1 MTLGQAD
8 LDHVGPLKCGF
19 FSIHTVS
26 VFSLPC
32 DFLNNVAFALACLI
46 GRRHDRVHVINDP
59 FPAALA
65 PTTAWLCHLRLLGA
79 EQSAPQ
85 PSGAD
90 PCFSNSVAA
99 PGTIF
104 SASLEG
110 FALPAVSR
118 LLWRMR
124 AFPHPS
130 HWGQHPH
137 PMLGRLNAT
146 ATGAGP
152 LALSCP
158 PGNRA
163 ALLIHRQFFLPRPPS
178 GQACPSSCEGHPGA
192 RGTTQSL
199 AYRMT

>member
-8 LDHVGPLKCGF
+8 LDHVGPLNCGF

-65 PTTAWLCHLRLLGA
+65 PTTAWLCHLHLLGA

-124 AFPHPS
+124 AFSPS
-130 HWGQHPH
+130 LT
-137 PMLGRLNAT
+137 LGTTSPSNART
-146 ATGAGP
+146 SECHCHGGRPSGP
-152 LALSCP
+152 L
-158 PGNRA
+158 
-163 ALLIHRQFFLPRPPS
+163 LPTREQSRPPDTQAVFSPTTPIRS
-178 GQACPSSCEGHPGA
+178 GM
-192 RGTTQSL
+192 SL
-199 AYRMT
+199 LV